1 MSADSTLDLSPVE
14 IEILSQINYTEASL
28 GHGLDWE
35 RILCR
40 AHGGDVFAGLD
51 RLLVAGLISEY
62 LVKDC
67 PFYRTTTKGLA
78 ALANA
83 NPSKKKNQHDAMDLP
98 LVSRNR

>member
-1 MSADSTLDLSPVE
+1 VNADSSLDLSTVE
-14 IEILSQINYTEASL
+14 VEILSQIDYTEHSL

-51 RLLVAGLISEY
+51 RLLAAGLISEY

-67 PFYRTTTKGLA
+67 PFYRTTVKGLA
-78 ALANA
+78 ALAKSNLNTNA
-83 NPSKKKNQHDAMDLP
+83 SIQ
-98 LVSRNR
+98 S

>member
-1 MSADSTLDLSPVE
+1 VNADSSLSQVE
-14 IEILSQINYTEASL
+14 VEILSQISYTEDSL

-51 RLLVAGLISEY
+51 RLVAAGLISEY

-67 PFYRTTTKGLA
+67 PFYRTTTAGLT
-78 ALANA
+78 ALAKANA
-83 NPSKKKNQHDAMDLP
+83 HASLQP
-98 LVSRNR
+98 